1 MLEKRDFNGS
11 KVLSESTDTIQNG
24 LIVQKYNS
32 LIINGMRYVFRSP
45 YELLMALLSG
55 SMSEGDS
62 EAGCG
67 DGIKE
72 LISMSTTKDSP
83 LKATKEDIEN
93 SITLRDLVYRAISNS
108 SKDRTDL
115 EQLVLHEISDSYNCY
130 VKPYLTVGKKLDF
143 LCLPDV
149 LWTRM
154 MDGFDEIKLVMQRYA
169 EEFDPEYASCLQ

>member
-72 LISMSTTKDSP
+72 LISMSITKDNP
-83 LKATKEDIEN
+83 LQATKEDIE
-93 SITLRDLVYRAISNS
+93 SGITYRDLIYRAISNGG
-108 SKDRTDL
+108 KDRTDL
-115 EQLVLHEISDSYNCY
+115 EQLVLHEISDSYTYY
-130 VKPYLTVGKKLDF
+130 VKPCLTAGKSIDF
-143 LCLPDV
+143 LYLPDTA
-149 LWTRM
+149 WTRM
-154 MDGFDEIKLVMQRYA
+154 LDGLDEVRLVMHRYA